1 MESVTESVLSAALG
15 LLYKH
20 ESFTINDIDRVCARV
35 CLWQDFKPIMS
46 SNDGAYV
53 FMTVCAVSSSF
64 SLF

>member
-35 CLWQDFKPIMS
+35 CLWQDFKP
-46 SNDGAYV
+46 YYE
-53 FMTVCAVSSSF
+53 
-64 SLF
+64 